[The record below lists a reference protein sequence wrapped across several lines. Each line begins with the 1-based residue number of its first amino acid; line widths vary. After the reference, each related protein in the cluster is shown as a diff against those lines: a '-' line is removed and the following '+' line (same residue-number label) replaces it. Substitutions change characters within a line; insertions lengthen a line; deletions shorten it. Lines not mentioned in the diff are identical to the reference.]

1 MFDAVVASL
10 AYLLVLPVLAVV
22 LGNPLVLLVYL
33 VDVPATLVPV
43 LVAARRRGEVR
54 RAVAS
59 LPAFFELRMVN
70 GFFMLEALWTEV
82 VLRRPLLVYEK
93 GH

>member
-22 LGNPLVLLVYL
+22 LGKPLVLLVYL